1 MIVFRITRAKYKDD
15 ISGDGAAKNGAR
27 WNNKGGKMLY
37 TASSRSLAMAE
48 VAVHVPFGILPIDYF
63 IVSIK
68 VPNISPIVITEE
80 HLEGTDWKSH
90 PPSHSTQSVGDKFL
104 KDNLSLIMVVP
115 SVVVAGEVNFLINP
129 NHKNFHKVKVVDI
142 QPFKFDPRLFGS
154 DRN

>member
-15 ISGDGAAKNGAR
+15 LSGDGAAKNGAR
-27 WNNKGGKMLY
+27 WNNKGEKMLY

-63 IVSIK
+63 IVSIELPK
-68 VPNISPIVITEE
+68 IEPIVISEE
-80 HLEGTDWKSH
+80 YLEGSDWKSH
-90 PPSHSTQSVGDKFL
+90 PPSPFTQIVGDGFL
-104 KDNLSLIMVVP
+104 KENSSLVMAVP
-115 SVVVAGEVNFLINP
+115 SVVAAGEFNYLINP
-129 NHKNFHKVKVVDI
+129 NHKDFHKVKVIDI